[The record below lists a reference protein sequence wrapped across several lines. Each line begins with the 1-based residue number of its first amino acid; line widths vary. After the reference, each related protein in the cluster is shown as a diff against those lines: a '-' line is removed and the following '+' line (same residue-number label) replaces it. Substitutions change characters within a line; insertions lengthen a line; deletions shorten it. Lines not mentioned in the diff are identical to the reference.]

1 MCVKMVLL
9 QKKGQFAVAL
19 DDALED
25 RGRGMPWLAK
35 QVGSTYEHI
44 RKLSHSLAFPS
55 QRLLK
60 EICRALE
67 LNEEATWNLV
77 VADKIE
83 QKYGRTVIAQKGT
96 HKTGRYR
103 VIERLLPRL
112 TDEQFQDMVGM
123 AKVWAQRN
131 RRRQTLTGHPSR
143 PR

>member
-1 MCVKMVLL
+1 MLIYSLEKI
-9 QKKGQFAVAL
+9 GQFAAVVAR
-19 DDALED
+19 ALED

-60 EICRALE
+60 EICRALN

-83 QKYGRTVIAQKGT
+83 RKYGRTVTAEKETG
-96 HKTGRYR
+96 KTRR
-103 VIERLLPRL
+103 FHVIERLLPRL
-112 TDEQFQDMVGM
+112 TEEQFQDLVGI
-123 AKVWAQRN
+123 ATVWVQRN
-131 RRRQTLTGHPSR
+131 RKR
-143 PR
+143 